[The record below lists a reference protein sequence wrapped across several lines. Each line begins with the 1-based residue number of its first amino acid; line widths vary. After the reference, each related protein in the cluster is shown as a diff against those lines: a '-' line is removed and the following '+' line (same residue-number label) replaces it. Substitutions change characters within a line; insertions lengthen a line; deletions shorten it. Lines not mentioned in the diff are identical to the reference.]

1 MNKIT
6 NSFKEFAEKIKKYS
20 IAPKDIEKEDYKK
33 SYLNL
38 SEGYPKYHNSKITP
52 NIKPV
57 RIGDISQSESQ
68 YESQYESQNE
78 NYYGSRYQ
86 SEYESNPENNGKRRN
101 KKKYKSQ
108 YESQNG
114 ESQSETGKSQDA
126 KVEKK
131 IFGQHINYSFYEY
144 YAREI
149 VFQLLKYPKMSY
161 RKYEMEIDNDR
172 ENKLIEKWVSDE
184 IEAKVNKVKPP
195 SSQNI
200 QNSGLSTQ
208 NIEGKT
214 PNDIKSS
221 VFQNKE
227 KNCSK
232 IIEEKKEIKDE
243 DNKACDKNKEKKE
256 VKDEDNKA
264 CEKNNEKNSSK
275 IMEEKKEVKDEDNK
289 ACDKKKEFAEKDD
302 KKRKSDVLAF
312 NSAIK
317 SSSEVETQ
325 PDTYLTKTMTSYN
338 KKPFW
343 FIEDE
348 KYKDYNDKGDET
360 MNKNN
365 KKDNHNIKRYKIKG
379 MEKKKAL
386 SQTKP
391 KIKKEKRLNYLI
403 NKDKRFKSSDL
414 KKKKGYYSAKILS
427 ERTFL
432 IKGDFDFLVHSLE
445 GSTLEEVLTNE
456 NISPFIY
463 FGNFDIK
470 ANKKYDI
477 IGEIKENSGYQDIS
491 QVKKYLH
498 LLYNLEKHP
507 EFNDEM
513 KFRKENK
520 KIMMYV
526 FNHSFQRFIENILDF
541 KINREKFKNMKN
553 FQYECFHNIVGYI
566 EKKDKVKDN
575 PRSLLMKIVIE
586 SGLPFVFIFVDNMK
600 SMMDINQ
607 MDKIDS
613 NIKTKELE
621 KQVDDLRK
629 KWNKKI

>member
-1 MNKIT
+1 M
-6 NSFKEFAEKIKKYS
+6 
-20 IAPKDIEKEDYKK
+20 
-33 SYLNL
+33 
-38 SEGYPKYHNSKITP
+38 
-52 NIKPV
+52 
-57 RIGDISQSESQ
+57 
-68 YESQYESQNE
+68 
-78 NYYGSRYQ
+78 
-86 SEYESNPENNGKRRN
+86 
-101 KKKYKSQ
+101 
-108 YESQNG
+108 
-114 ESQSETGKSQDA
+114 
-126 KVEKK
+126 
-131 IFGQHINYSFYEY
+131 
-144 YAREI
+144 
-149 VFQLLKYPKMSY
+149 
-161 RKYEMEIDNDR
+161 
-172 ENKLIEKWVSDE
+172 
-184 IEAKVNKVKPP
+184 
-195 SSQNI
+195 
-200 QNSGLSTQ
+200 
-208 NIEGKT
+208 
-214 PNDIKSS
+214 
-221 VFQNKE
+221 
-227 KNCSK
+227 
-232 IIEEKKEIKDE
+232 
-243 DNKACDKNKEKKE
+243 
-256 VKDEDNKA
+256 
-264 CEKNNEKNSSK
+264 
-275 IMEEKKEVKDEDNK
+275 
-289 ACDKKKEFAEKDD
+289 
-302 KKRKSDVLAF
+302 
-312 NSAIK
+312 
-317 SSSEVETQ
+317 
-325 PDTYLTKTMTSYN
+325 
-338 KKPFW
+338 
-343 FIEDE
+343 
-348 KYKDYNDKGDET
+348 
-360 MNKNN
+360 
-365 KKDNHNIKRYKIKG
+365 
-379 MEKKKAL
+379 
-386 SQTKP
+386 
-391 KIKKEKRLNYLI
+391 
-403 NKDKRFKSSDL
+403 
-414 KKKKGYYSAKILS
+414 S

-613 NIKTKELE
+613 DIKTKELE

-629 KWNKKI
+629 EMEQKDLENKKIMEKKDLENRKIIQKIMEQNDFENKKKEEENKKKEEENKKKEKENEKRFSELEALIRQQSEYIKALKYSLEQQKLNNANNIKDDTTSPSQNQ